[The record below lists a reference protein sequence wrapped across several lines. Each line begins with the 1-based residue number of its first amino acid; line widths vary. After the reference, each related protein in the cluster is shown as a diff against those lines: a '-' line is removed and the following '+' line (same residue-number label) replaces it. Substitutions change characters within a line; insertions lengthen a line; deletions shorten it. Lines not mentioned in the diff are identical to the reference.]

1 MSVGVYF
8 TPFTSRMQTLLLL
21 YYAGLLSCHHV
32 TQRLRAPADAVRD
45 GTELRAT
52 KEMKREGNPSHC
64 AYCIN
69 LYTEFVILMQYHY
82 KVYTDF
88 GILI

>member
-1 MSVGVYF
+1 MSLGVYF
-8 TPFTSRMQTLLLL
+8 APFTSHMQTLLLVL
-21 YYAGLLSCHHV
+21 LCYAGLLSCHHA
-32 TQRLRAPADAVRD
+32 TQRLRARADAVRD

-69 LYTEFVILMQYHY
+69 LYNEFVILMQYHC
-82 KVYTDF
+82 KV
-88 GILI
+88 